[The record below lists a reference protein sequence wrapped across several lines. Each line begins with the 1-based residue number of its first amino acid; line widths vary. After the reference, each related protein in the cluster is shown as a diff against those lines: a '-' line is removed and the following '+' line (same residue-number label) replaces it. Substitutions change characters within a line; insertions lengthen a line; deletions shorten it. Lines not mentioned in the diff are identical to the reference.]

1 LEVEESALTGESTT
15 VEKSIDAVPIQT
27 PLAERWSML
36 YLGTAVAAGRA
47 AGVVVSTGTATQLG
61 KIGRLVA
68 TATKERWPLEIQLTQ
83 LGRRLVYLVLA
94 IAAIVMVTGW
104 LRGDGLWLMVEVGIS
119 LAVAAV
125 PEGLQA
131 VTTLILALG
140 VLRMAQQRAIMRRLP
155 AVETLGSTTVI
166 CADKTGTLTEN
177 RMTVREYYLS
187 DGRRIE
193 IDESQSGIEE
203 DELLEQAVRV

>member
-1 LEVEESALTGESTT
+1 ADTRLIEAVRVEAEESALTGESTT
-15 VEKSIDAVPIQT
+15 VEKSSGAVSMQT
-27 PLAERWSML
+27 PLAERRSML

-47 AGVVVSTGTATQLG
+47 IAIVVNTGTDTQLG

-68 TATKERWPLEIQLTQ
+68 TSTKERSPLERQLAR

-119 LAVAAV
+119 LAVAAI
-125 PEGLQA
+125 PEGLPA

-140 VLRMAQQRAIMRRLP
+140 VLRMAQQRAI
-155 AVETLGSTTVI
+155 
-166 CADKTGTLTEN
+166 
-177 RMTVREYYLS
+177 
-187 DGRRIE
+187 
-193 IDESQSGIEE
+193 
-203 DELLEQAVRV
+203 